1 MRSLLEDVLSSL
13 SDGTGN
19 RILKLLTPFGG
30 GKSHALASLFHAARN
45 RKALDVLPDAQ
56 VFPRPVN
63 VRTVVFD
70 GQFFDATKGK
80 EIPGEK
86 FRAQTRWGWI
96 AWSLGGKKVY
106 EMMRNQ
112 DEAGVPD
119 DSPVLNPDGP
129 RNHTENGDAFLR
141 IRLWAFEPIDRA
153 SLLACLMKAQAR

>member
-1 MRSLLEDVLSSL
+1 MRSLLENVLSSL

-119 DSPVLNPDGP
+119 DSRVLIP
-129 RNHTENGDAFLR
+129 T
-141 IRLWAFEPIDRA
+141 A
-153 SLLACLMKAQAR
+153 SVITLKSGNRF